1 MQLSS
6 RDELCLQICKCFQD
20 LNNTDWQND
29 IVTSGTWLQGSSFP
43 LPDLDLLHCI
53 LSLSLKPIAL
63 SPTTPCPAETW
74 FLQPFPMGHVCG
86 PRDLGCS
93 LLAGCPMKMHLVIPY
108 LLLQILNLQVNL
120 SLPALFGEL
129 FLCFCALNC
138 TQPSSSLCLAELCLI
153 FSSLPS
159 SLWFLALLSTVL
171 ASPTWVLTW
180 QFNRAA
186 TDKRFEGT

>member
-1 MQLSS
+1 MQLSN

-43 LPDLDLLHCI
+43 LPDLDLLHCS

-86 PRDLGCS
+86 LRDLGLLSAGWLSYEDAPCNS
-93 LLAGCPMKMHLVIPY
+93 LFTSADLELAG
-108 LLLQILNLQVNL
+108 
-120 SLPALFGEL
+120 
-129 FLCFCALNC
+129 
-138 TQPSSSLCLAELCLI
+138 
-153 FSSLPS
+153 
-159 SLWFLALLSTVL
+159 
-171 ASPTWVLTW
+171 
-180 QFNRAA
+180 
-186 TDKRFEGT
+186 